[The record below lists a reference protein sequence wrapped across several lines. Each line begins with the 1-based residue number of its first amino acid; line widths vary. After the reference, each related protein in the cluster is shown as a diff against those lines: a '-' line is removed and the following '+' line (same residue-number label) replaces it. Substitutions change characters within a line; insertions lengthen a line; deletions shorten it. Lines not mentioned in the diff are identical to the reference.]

1 MEFRIKLN
9 HCSFLLGLLLSF
21 CKSNYLYIVIST
33 IVGLSL
39 PYLDKNNLSINGVEY
54 FIFGFTFGSVSTY
67 FFEIVIGLILGYCV
81 SNYGKTNEYIANR
94 YNFVKDIVKNYSV
107 RIENGYLI
115 RENQD
120 NTQKEN

>member
-9 HCSFLLGLLLSF
+9 YCSFLIGLLLSF
-21 CKSNYLYIVIST
+21 CKSNYLYIVISS

-39 PYLDKNNLSINGVEY
+39 PHLDKNNFSINGVEY

-67 FFEIVIGLILGYCV
+67 FFEIVIGLILGYSV
-81 SNYGKTNEYIANR
+81 SNYSKTNEYITDR
-94 YNFVKDIVKNYSV
+94 YKFVQDISKNYSV

-115 RENQD
+115 RENKD

>member
-9 HCSFLLGLLLSF
+9 YCSFLIGLLLSF
-21 CKSNYLYIVIST
+21 CKSNYLYIVISS

-39 PYLDKNNLSINGVEY
+39 PHLDKNNFSINGVEY

-67 FFEIVIGLILGYCV
+67 FFEIVIGLILGYSV
-81 SNYGKTNEYIANR
+81 SNYSKTNEYITDR
-94 YNFVKDIVKNYSV
+94 YKFVQDISKNYSV

-115 RENQD
+115 RD
-120 NTQKEN
+120 NHDTEKEN